1 MNRAQRRQQERLQ
14 RSVKRLLKSPKQ
26 RAQAWLRL
34 NDAGRI
40 HTTLRLLNGH
50 TEFTEAEQ
58 IKLTLPVRMALERI
72 KGGQAND
79 SEFHDLA
86 CAVNI
91 LIVCGEKISEQVLA
105 AANQAAEALM
115 RCLARHQAHGRWGLD
130 GSGIMA
136 LSLALDIYQQL
147 TTLVT
152 AAQFEHA
159 IQEARRRM
167 EAGEQMEVTTA

>member
-1 MNRAQRRQQERLQ
+1 MNRAERRHQERLQ
-14 RSVKRLLKSPKQ
+14 RRAMSSPKQ
-26 RAQAWLRL
+26 RAQAMRRHS
-34 NDAGRI
+34 AEKRI
-40 HTTLRLLNGH
+40 QTTLRLLNGH

-79 SEFHDLA
+79 SDFHDLA

-115 RCLARHQAHGRWGLD
+115 RCLARHEAHGRWGLD